1 MLYYRVI
8 IPCYNSNT
16 KFGNY
21 PVIPEFF
28 KLTKARQKLKIA
40 KVLNIGCKHKKPL
53 INKKSISDF

>member
-1 MLYYRVI
+1 MLYYRAI

-28 KLTKARQKLKIA
+28 KLTKARQNLNKA
-40 KVLNIGCKHKKPL
+40 KVLNVDYVS
-53 INKKSISDF
+53 KKSLTIQLCVSDF